1 MTGSQHPGTGL
12 PGTTLPTRPANSA
25 PPRTTTLPALVVMD
39 VDSTLIENEVIE
51 LVADYAGVT
60 AEVARVTEQAM
71 RGELDFEG
79 SLRARVALLEG
90 VTLEQVGE
98 VRRRITVSHGARELI
113 DGVQAAGGRVCAVS
127 GGFHE
132 VLDPLAADL
141 GLDNWRAN
149 RFEAVDGVLTGRVSG
164 PIVGREAKRD
174 TLLQWAREYGIDPRA
189 TVAIG
194 DGANDLGMMEVA
206 GLSVAFCAKPIVRER
221 ASVSI
226 TERDLSRVLPLLGL
240 RG

>member
-1 MTGSQHPGTGL
+1 MTAASNE
-12 PGTTLPTRPANSA
+12 AA
-25 PPRTTTLPALVVMD
+25 PLLDRTPSGAPFLVVMD

-60 AEVARVTEQAM
+60 DEVAAVTDRAM

-79 SLRARVALLEG
+79 SLRARVALLRG
-90 VTLEQVGE
+90 VTLEQVAE
-98 VRRRITVSHGARELI
+98 VRARVTVSRGAEELI
-113 DGVQAAGGRVCAVS
+113 AGVHAAGGRVCAVS

-132 VLDPLAADL
+132 VLDPLATDL
-141 GLDNWRAN
+141 GLDDWRAN
-149 RFEAVDGVLTGRVSG
+149 RFATEAGVLTGLVSG

-174 TLLQWAREYGIDPRA
+174 HLLSWAATYGFEHGA

-206 GLSVAFCAKPIVRER
+206 GLSIAFCAKPVVRER

-226 TERDLSRVLPLLGL
+226 PHRDLAQVLPLLGL
-240 RG
+240 RA